1 MNSVEYLIN
10 HLTEYGFK
18 LEEHKVEITQA
29 KEMHRKE
36 VTTAF
41 IDGEFNIDSDGC
53 QVDRYGVYNYYE
65 ETFKNIND

>member
-1 MNSVEYLIN
+1 MTSIEWLVKEIKK
-10 HLTEYGFK
+10 HDKDFSSFYGA
-18 LEEHKVEITQA
+18 EITQA

-53 QVDRYGVYNYYE
+53 QVDRYGAYNYYE
-65 ETFKNIND
+65 ETFKK